1 MILIRVD
8 GNEKVGLGHVMRCLS
23 IADALKDNGE
33 EVLFVTADAK
43 CETLLKARSFPH
55 IILHS
60 DYADMDGE
68 IDALCALIEEHQPS
82 AVLVDSYFVT
92 DRYLTALKERVKLI
106 YVDDLLAFSYPVDI
120 LINYNIFADAEE
132 YQRLYRDTADV
143 PQIVLGTEYT
153 PLRKEFSQVTPRPQP
168 QIANKVLISTGG
180 ADPQH
185 IALSMI
191 RYLARNAEAFADLAF
206 TFIIGGANMD
216 LDEIRELSDGIDQIK
231 IVYNV
236 SEMSKLM
243 CEHNIAVSAA
253 GSTLYELCAC
263 GLPTITY
270 VLADNQIPAAKVFSE
285 KGVMIDAGD
294 VRKDADF
301 IQHIFAAVQMLSQNQ
316 EQRMNMA
323 RAAVCLADGRGAYRL
338 ATMITQ

>member
-1 MILIRVD
+1 
-8 GNEKVGLGHVMRCLS
+8 
-23 IADALKDNGE
+23 
-33 EVLFVTADAK
+33 
-43 CETLLKARSFPH
+43 
-55 IILHS
+55 
-60 DYADMDGE
+60 
-68 IDALCALIEEHQPS
+68 
-82 AVLVDSYFVT
+82 
-92 DRYLTALKERVKLI
+92 
-106 YVDDLLAFSYPVDI
+106 
-120 LINYNIFADAEE
+120 
-132 YQRLYRDTADV
+132 
-143 PQIVLGTEYT
+143 
-153 PLRKEFSQVTPRPQP
+153 
-168 QIANKVLISTGG
+168 
-180 ADPQH
+180 
-185 IALSMI
+185 
-191 RYLARNAEAFADLAF
+191 
-206 TFIIGGANMD
+206 MD
-216 LDEIRELSDGIDQIK
+216 LDEIRELSDRIDQIK

-301 IQHIFAAVQMLSQNQ
+301 IQHIFAAVQKLSQNQ